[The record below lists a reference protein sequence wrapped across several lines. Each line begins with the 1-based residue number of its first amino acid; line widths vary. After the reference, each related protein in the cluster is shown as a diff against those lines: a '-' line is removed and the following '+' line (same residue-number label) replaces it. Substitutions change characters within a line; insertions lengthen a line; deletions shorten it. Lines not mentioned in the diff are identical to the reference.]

1 MFNVFNV
8 HIVLNFQCL
17 KVLTLQHT
25 EWSVMLRKRWESNTD
40 VRLPATCHQ
49 AIPSLSPARWQLG
62 MTSLNYRLIVCGGI
76 RCKTLNSGQ
85 LF

>member
-1 MFNVFNV
+1 MEELLLDVDYNSHLYV
-8 HIVLNFQCL
+8 QY
-17 KVLTLQHT
+17 T

-62 MTSLNYRLIVCGGI
+62 MTALNYRLIVCGGL
-76 RCKTLNSGQ
+76 RCKTNIYITYIHTGCL
-85 LF
+85 